1 LEPSQTNAIIS
12 KITRLI
18 NIKKGEKMMKQKF
31 VFLLCCIGFGLLLAV
46 SLIHDSNANAALSPE
61 KAMSTTV
68 NSYLNAIKIGDT
80 DTMVKY
86 TDDLRFPDKATQ
98 KENYKNIQKVDISNI
113 TIKSFDKMT
122 ETSYKVNVAA
132 TIQGKPQEFAV
143 PVVNKYGMWL
153 VVIGQPAA

>member
-1 LEPSQTNAIIS
+1 
-12 KITRLI
+12 
-18 NIKKGEKMMKQKF
+18 MMKQKL

-46 SLIHDSNANAALSPE
+46 SLIHDSKAHAALSPE
-61 KAMSTTV
+61 KAIGTTV
-68 NSYLNAIKIGDT
+68 HSYLNAINTGDT

-98 KENYKNIQKVDISNI
+98 KENYKNIKEAISNI
-113 TIKSFDKMT
+113 TIKSFNKMT

-132 TIQGKPQEFAV
+132 TIQGKTQEFAI